1 MCHVCSGSESH
12 ADATGSVVRTMTVRD
27 GVHTCALCGSIYRL
41 TPAGSVMVY
50 PKAKE

>member
-1 MCHVCSGSESH
+1 MCHVCSGGDHVS
-12 ADATGSVVRTMTVRD
+12 VRD

-50 PKAKE
+50 PKVKE